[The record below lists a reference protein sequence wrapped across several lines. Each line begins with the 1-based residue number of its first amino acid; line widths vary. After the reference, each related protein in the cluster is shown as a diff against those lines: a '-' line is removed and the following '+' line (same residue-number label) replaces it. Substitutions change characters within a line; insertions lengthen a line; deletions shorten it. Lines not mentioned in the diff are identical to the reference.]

1 MLLSV
6 PQDSSNTSASNAP
19 GGYEQHFGLVEAPF
33 TLTSNPRFLYESSS
47 HLAALREIAY
57 GLPRREPVIVVTGA
71 IGCGKTTLCRIIA
84 ERRGPR
90 TFVATINT
98 PPANVDDLLRLI
110 LDGFGILADDTSR
123 IVQASHYGL
132 LRTLQQ
138 FLASLVPLN
147 AQAIILFDEAQHLS
161 PEMLEQIRLL
171 SNIDVDSRK
180 LLQIILVGQP
190 ELEDVLARED
200 LRQLNQRVSRRHRLG
215 PLEPGEIQPYVDRRL
230 SVAQGEQVTGHAPE
244 FTPSALQAIQALSG
258 GVPRIINT
266 MCDRALEE
274 AWEHKTHTIDA
285 ATVLNA
291 AAALGIAVPPL
302 LRLRTERRLQAI
314 AAAVLVVAVVLLW
327 WAGSA
332 MFRRGAPA
340 ANTTASAA
348 PAKTAAAPAPVQP
361 RPSPAATAPV
371 ASTTPPPVA
380 AASDGYLILVSS
392 FRTSD
397 RSEAMMKQVN
407 GLGLRSSARNAAGG
421 WQQVVVGP
429 FASRQEASAAQDKL
443 EAARISGTRIVDS
456 SAPSAASASDP
467 VVPAAAP
474 PASVTTTPPP
484 PVTAT
489 PPAPVTAAPSPAAA
503 TPSPAPVRPPAS
515 APATTTT
522 TAARGA
528 TTARAPLPENA
539 PIADLLQRASA
550 LSKDPDVRGIQQI
563 RDLVAK
569 RQAATPAAES
579 AQLTSALEQVDKFLE
594 DARKRQLENDAR
606 RFAEPGT
613 PGNH

>member
-6 PQDSSNTSASNAP
+6 PQDSSNTSASTAP
-19 GGYEQHFGLVEAPF
+19 EGYEQHFGLVEAPF

-71 IGCGKTTLCRIIA
+71 IGTGKTTLCRIIA

-110 LDGFGILADDTSR
+110 LDGFGILSDDTSR
-123 IVQASHYGL
+123 VVQASHYGL

-190 ELEDVLARED
+190 ELEDVIARED
-200 LRQLNQRVSRRHRLG
+200 LRQLSQRVSRRHRLG
-215 PLEPGEIQPYVDRRL
+215 PLEPGEIQAYVDRRL

-244 FTPSALQAIQALSG
+244 FTPSALHAIQALSG

-266 MCDRALEE
+266 MCDRALED

-285 ATVLNA
+285 STIMNA
-291 AAALGIAVPPL
+291 AAALGIPVPPA
-302 LRLRTERRLQAI
+302 LRLRTDRRLQAI
-314 AAAVLVVAVVLLW
+314 AAAVVIVAVVLLW

-340 ANTTASAA
+340 ASAA
-348 PAKTAAAPAPVQP
+348 STAPARTAAAPSPPAPVQTP
-361 RPSPAATAPV
+361 RPSPRRDRTGGHTTPPAATA
-371 ASTTPPPVA
+371 S

-456 SAPSAASASDP
+456 SAPSAASASGP

-474 PASVTTTPPP
+474 PASVTSTSPP
-484 PVTAT
+484 PVTAS
-489 PPAPVTAAPSPAAA
+489 PAPVTAATPPPVTAPPSPAAA
-503 TPSPAPVRPPAS
+503 APSSAPARPPAG
-515 APATTTT
+515 APATTT
-522 TAARGA
+522 ARGA
-528 TTARAPLPENA
+528 TPHAHRCRTTHRLRICCSARARWRRIPTCAGFNKFAMWSPSGRRLRRPLKA
-539 PIADLLQRASA
+539 PR
-550 LSKDPDVRGIQQI
+550 
-563 RDLVAK
+563 
-569 RQAATPAAES
+569 
-579 AQLTSALEQVDKFLE
+579 
-594 DARKRQLENDAR
+594 
-606 RFAEPGT
+606 
-613 PGNH
+613 